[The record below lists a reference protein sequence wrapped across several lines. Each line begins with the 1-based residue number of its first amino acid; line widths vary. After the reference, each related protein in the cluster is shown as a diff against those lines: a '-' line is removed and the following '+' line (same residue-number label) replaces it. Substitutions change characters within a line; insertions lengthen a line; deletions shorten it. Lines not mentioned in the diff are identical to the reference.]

1 MNALLAVT
9 TKLDSSYNSEAK
21 PVKAYA
27 ANVIFFINT
36 SMKRRFLYTMV
47 LFSLWTF
54 CFGFF
59 FKIIDSINCNEKMF

>member
-47 LFSLWTF
+47 LTVMKR
-54 CFGFF
+54 CF
-59 FKIIDSINCNEKMF
+59 KS

>member
-1 MNALLAVT
+1 MIVSDLLNPSIRSKFKLEINALLAVT
-9 TKLDSSYNSEAK
+9 AKLDSSYNSEAK

-47 LFSLWTF
+47 LFSL
-54 CFGFF
+54 
-59 FKIIDSINCNEKMF
+59 